1 MNSQNAKQLSRIA
14 ISGLV
19 LIVIGLLI
27 AVFYAYR
34 LNDEIDILRER
45 DLGYIIVGLST
56 QLLGFGL
63 IAIGKKSS

>member
-14 ISGLV
+14 IAGLV

-27 AVFYAYR
+27 AVFYAYG
-34 LNDEIDILRER
+34 LNYETDTLRER
-45 DLGYIIVGLST
+45 DLGYIIVGVST
-56 QLLGFGL
+56 QLLGLGL